1 MPDIQYYKFNST
13 LMKKNVSFLA
23 VMVLAVGVILPPQ
36 AGAQAPDKMSYQ
48 AVIRDAENQL
58 VTDQPVGMQ
67 VSILQGSVNGTAV
80 YVETHASLTNANGL
94 VSIEIG
100 AGTLV
105 SGDFTTLDWAGGP
118 YFIKTETD
126 PEGGTNYTITG
137 VSQLLSVPYALHANT
152 AGAVSESD
160 PVYRSSVAGGINT
173 ADIALWN
180 SKLDAESDPLFSA
193 WDKKTGIEITQS
205 QISDLDPFT
214 TADETDPEFVAWD
227 KSSGISIHASQIEAS
242 NQPSDSTF
250 LRGDGIWVPV
260 SGSGEG
266 GPESDPVYSASVA
279 SGITANDTALWN
291 SKLDGESDPLFSAWD
306 KKTGIEITQSQISD
320 LDLFTTADETDPVYG
335 ESVASGITADD
346 TALWNSKLA
355 TYTETDPEFMAWDKS
370 SGISIHAS
378 QIEASNQPSDST
390 FLRGDGIWVT
400 VSGGGEGGPESD
412 PVYSASVAGG
422 ITTADTALWNSKLD
436 GESDP
441 LFSAWDKKTGIE
453 ITQSQ
458 ISDLDPFTNADE
470 TDPVYGESIASGI
483 TADDTALWNSK
494 LATYTETDPMYSA
507 SVASGITANDTALW
521 NSKSESITETDPVFS
536 EWVENG
542 SVAPGDSIVLKD
554 ESGNTRIVLNPNTGT
569 FKMMDNDTVW
579 YQIRVQSNP
588 EEKTVHNDGSYTV
601 KDGNTTETHA
611 PDGRLVSTRIEE
623 ESTGDFIAIKYNEN
637 GTRSELEAKI
647 TRDDGVTEI
656 GQNKFD
662 EEGHPTEEHITIIDN
677 DPNGNIVHEDKIF
690 NEDGLKVEEVR
701 EERTK
706 TGQLVSK
713 IVKKNG
719 KIVSEEHYY
728 PKTAQYP
735 VASRISS
742 WNSEEI
748 TGQTWTQDQSY
759 SADGYSETY
768 QQGNEPPFGWQYE
781 FSGSLSSTTAS
792 TDQLIATG
800 NFSATGSKQF
810 RIDHPL
816 DPSKYLQHAS
826 LESNEVL
833 NYYSG
838 NVVTGNT
845 GKAVVQLPAYF
856 EAINTDYRYQLT
868 VIGTFAQA
876 IVSKKI
882 QNNQFEIHTS
892 EPNVEVSWQ
901 VTARRN
907 DAYMQEHP
915 FREEPEK

>member
-1 MPDIQYYKFNST
+1 
-13 LMKKNVSFLA
+13 MKKNVSFLA
-23 VMVLAVGVILPPQ
+23 VMLLAARVILPPQ

-80 YVETHASLTNANGL
+80 YVETHASTTNANGL

-105 SGDFTTLDWAGGP
+105 SGDFTILDWAGGP

-137 VSQLLSVPYALHANT
+137 VSQLLSVPYALHAKT
-152 AGAVSESD
+152 AEAV
-160 PVYRSSVAGGINT
+160 Y
-173 ADIALWN
+173 
-180 SKLDAESDPLFSA
+180 
-193 WDKKTGIEITQS
+193 
-205 QISDLDPFT
+205 
-214 TADETDPEFVAWD
+214 
-227 KSSGISIHASQIEAS
+227 
-242 NQPSDSTF
+242 
-250 LRGDGIWVPV
+250 
-260 SGSGEG
+260 
-266 GPESDPVYSASVA
+266 
-279 SGITANDTALWN
+279 
-291 SKLDGESDPLFSAWD
+291 ESDPLFSAWD

-335 ESVASGITADD
+335 ESVASGITANDTALWNSKLDRESDPLFSAWDKKTGIEITQSQISDLDPFTTADETDPVYGESVASGITADD

-355 TYTETDPEFMAWDKS
+355 TYTETDPEFIAWDKS

-390 FLRGDGIWVT
+390 FLRGDGIWVP

-719 KIVSEEHYY
+719 KTVSEEHYY

-901 VTARRN
+901 VTAIRN

>member
-1 MPDIQYYKFNST
+1 
-13 LMKKNVSFLA
+13 MKKNVSFLA
-23 VMVLAVGVILPPQ
+23 VMLLAARVILPPQ

-80 YVETHASLTNANGL
+80 YVETHASTTNANGL

-105 SGDFTTLDWAGGP
+105 SGDFTILDWAGGP

-137 VSQLLSVPYALHANT
+137 VSQLLSVPYALHAKT
-152 AGAVSESD
+152 AEAV
-160 PVYRSSVAGGINT
+160 Y
-173 ADIALWN
+173 
-180 SKLDAESDPLFSA
+180 
-193 WDKKTGIEITQS
+193 
-205 QISDLDPFT
+205 
-214 TADETDPEFVAWD
+214 
-227 KSSGISIHASQIEAS
+227 
-242 NQPSDSTF
+242 
-250 LRGDGIWVPV
+250 
-260 SGSGEG
+260 
-266 GPESDPVYSASVA
+266 
-279 SGITANDTALWN
+279 
-291 SKLDGESDPLFSAWD
+291 ESDPLFSAWD

-335 ESVASGITADD
+335 ESVASGITANDTALWNSKLDRESDPLFSAWDKKTGIEITQSQISDLDPFTTADETDPVYGESVASGITADD

-355 TYTETDPEFMAWDKS
+355 TYTETDPEFIAWDKS

-390 FLRGDGIWVT
+390 FLRGDGIWVP

-441 LFSAWDKKTGIE
+441 LFSAWDKRTGIE

-719 KIVSEEHYY
+719 KTVSEEHYY

-901 VTARRN
+901 VTAIRN